1 MEVEKEL
8 LAPCGL
14 YCGVC
19 AVLIAYRDDN
29 EKFKEKLTGVYGLS
43 STGQVR
49 CKGCLSEDRFL
60 YCEACPIR
68 DCCAGKQIEG
78 CHQCDDWPCK
88 FVEEFPY
95 PAGKKV
101 MLRAIPTWREHG
113 TEKWV
118 EMEEERYH
126 CPSCGYVLFRGA
138 KRCRDCGADVD
149 TD

>member
-29 EKFKEKLTGVYGLS
+29 EKFKEKLTGVYSLS
-43 STGQVR
+43 STEQVR

>member
-43 STGQVR
+43 STEQVR

-68 DCCAGKQIEG
+68 DCCAEKQIEG

-138 KRCRDCGADVD
+138 KRCRGCGADVD
-149 TD
+149 AD